1 MKTLKMPMKSIVLVF
16 GLLLVACGGSDDPGD
31 DPDPGTGDSADT
43 VTISIDGFAFSEPDP
58 LAAGGTVTVTN
69 NDSTTH
75 TWTSSDGGFDSSG
88 ISPGESFEFTFE
100 EAGTYSYFCNIHP
113 TMTGSITVTG

>member
-1 MKTLKMPMKSIVLVF
+1 MRYKSIVLML
-16 GLLLVACGGSDDPGD
+16 GLVLVACGGSDDPGD
-31 DPDPGTGDSADT
+31 GPETGDAANS
-43 VTISIDGFAFSEPDP
+43 VTILIDGFAFSEPDP
-58 LAAGGTVTVTN
+58 LAVGGSVTVTN

-75 TWTSSDGGFDSSG
+75 TWTANDGLFDSSG

-100 EAGTYSYFCNIHP
+100 EAGTFTFFCNIHP

>member
-1 MKTLKMPMKSIVLVF
+1 MRFKSIVPVI

-31 DPDPGTGDSADT
+31 DPDPGTGNAADS
-43 VTISIDGFAFSEPDP
+43 VTISIDGFAFSEP
-58 LAAGGTVTVTN
+58 GEVTEGETVTVTN

-75 TWTSSDGGFDSSG
+75 TWTSNDGVFDSSG

-100 EAGTYSYFCNIHP
+100 DAGTYSYFCNIHP